1 MINSYFVFEIGGLV
15 LKKGNV
21 KMIHKWLKEGISKSA
36 IAKRLGISRET
47 VRKYA
52 LKPEGYVPVITRTP
66 NENLVDNYLPYIATM
81 LETAKANK
89 VDIPTTVIYDEIV
102 KRGYLGSLRWL
113 QQVMQRYDLRKRAK
127 EEEML
132 IRFETDPGKQM
143 QVDWVEFPKD
153 NLSAFVATMGYSR
166 ASYVEYV
173 KDEKLETLI
182 SCHLN
187 AFTYFGGVPTEGLYD
202 NMRTVI
208 IKRNAYGF
216 GKHQLNPMFEDF
228 SKHCGFK
235 IRVCK
240 PYRAKTKGKV
250 ERFNHYLRYS
260 FHNSLSVRLTM
271 KRYEMNIDNANSEVR
286 KWLDE
291 VANKRIHQTTL
302 QTPFSLLAEEQ
313 HHLLP
318 LPKPYLGIHPKVV
331 DVILAKENF
340 KITTKMKEIYIP
352 NRDMQSYDMFIPSIA
367 FAAILNTMVSIPTKG
382 VALWN

>member
-1 MINSYFVFEIGGLV
+1 M
-15 LKKGNV
+15 LKRKDI
-21 KMIHKWLKEGISKSA
+21 KMIHKWLREGMSKSA

-66 NENLVDNYLPYIATM
+66 NENLVDEHLPYIATM

-89 VDIPTTVIYDEIV
+89 VEIPTTVIYDEIV
-102 KRGYLGSLRWL
+102 KRGYIGSLRWL
-113 QQVMQRYDLRKRAK
+113 QQVMQKYDLRKRVK
-127 EEEML
+127 EEDKL
-132 IRFETDPGKQM
+132 IRFETDAGCQM

-153 NLSAFVATMGYSR
+153 NLSAFVATLGFSR

-173 KDEKLETLI
+173 SDEKIETLI
-182 SCHLN
+182 ACHLN
-187 AFTYFGGVPTEGLYD
+187 AFAYFGGVTKECLYD

-208 IKRNAYGF
+208 TKRNAYGY
-216 GKHQLNPMFEDF
+216 GKHQLNSMFEDF
-228 SKHCGFK
+228 AKHCGFK

-260 FHNSLSVRLTM
+260 FHNSLSVRLSM
-271 KRYEMNIDNANSEVR
+271 KRYVMNIDNANSEVR

-302 QTPFSLLAEEQ
+302 QMPFSLLAEE
-313 HHLLP
+313 HYHLLP

-331 DVILAKENF
+331 NVILSKNKENF
-340 KITTKMKEIYIP
+340 KITSKINTVYIP
-352 NRDMQSYDMFIPSIA
+352 NRDMQSYDEFIPSLVAIA
-367 FAAILNTMVSIPTKG
+367 TINSIEYFSSSINAG
-382 VALWN
+382 VLWN

>member
-1 MINSYFVFEIGGLV
+1 M
-15 LKKGNV
+15 LKKGEIR
-21 KMIHKWLKEGISKSA
+21 MIHKWLREGMSKSS
-36 IAKRLGISRET
+36 IARRLGISRET

-52 LKPEGYVPVITRTP
+52 LKPEGYVPVISRKP
-66 NENLVDNYLPYIATM
+66 NENLVDEHLPYIAAM
-81 LETAKANK
+81 LETAKTNK
-89 VDIPTTVIYDEIV
+89 VEIPTTVIYDEIV

-113 QQVMQRYDLRKRAK
+113 QQVMQKYELRRRVK
-127 EEEML
+127 EEEKL
-132 IRFETDPGKQM
+132 IRFETDAGYQM

-173 KDEKLETLI
+173 ENEKIETLI
-182 SCHLN
+182 ACHLN
-187 AFTYFGGVPTEGLYD
+187 AFNYFGGVVKEALYD

-228 SKHCGFK
+228 AKHCGFK

-260 FHNSLSVRLTM
+260 FHNSLSVRLAM
-271 KRYEMNIDNANSEVR
+271 KRYVMNIDNANSEVR

-302 QTPFSLLAEEQ
+302 QIPFSLLAEE
-313 HHLLP
+313 HYHLLP

-331 DVILAKENF
+331 NVILSKNKENF
-340 KITTKMKEIYIP
+340 KITSKINTVYIP
-352 NRDMQSYDMFIPSIA
+352 NRDMQSYDEFIPSLV
-367 FAAILNTMVSIPTKG
+367 AITTINSIG
-382 VALWN
+382 YFSSSINAGILWN